1 MAVKTREQYIE
12 SLRKGRP
19 SAFILGKR
27 VDDIV
32 GHPINRPAVNAIAES
47 FALANDRKEQRV
59 ANTESHL
66 TGQPVNR
73 YNALHMSVE
82 DLVARGEMERHLATR
97 TAAGCPR
104 STGLDAINA
113 VYSVAYEADQAR
125 GTGYLE
131 RFKAWMKSVEENDL
145 AVSGA
150 MTDVKGDRSKRP
162 AQPRTTPTCTCTSW
176 RKNKKGVV
184 VRGAKAHQTGA
195 VNCNEHLVMPTRGM
209 REDEKDYAICFSLPV
224 DAPGLYHIYGRQPSD
239 TRKLEEGASI
249 DLGLPRFGGCETLM
263 MFDEVFVP
271 WERVFLCGEIEYTWP
286 LVNRFAIG
294 HRSSYG
300 VAGAGVGDVA
310 VGAVVAM
317 AEANGVSKDKIIWD
331 KIADLI
337 IMSETLYGLGPR
349 VHAQGQ
355 AHPVR
360 ASIFADYVLGGVAK
374 YNATQLPFL
383 MCSIAQ
389 DICGGLVAT
398 MPGEM
403 DLRNDEVGPLHREIP
418 AGRVAHPHR
427 TPHAHG
433 APDRM
438 HVARNLRGGPA
449 HHGTARRGLPVP
461 PEDDGA
467 ERLPGQAAEAGAAG
481 HVSRGHRRR
490 GRLSLRHRGRG
501 GAMEENLVS
510 IFMRQVSERGRR
522 TALRGR
528 REGIHRHN
536 LGRVREA
543 VQSPG
548 RGPGGHGRAEGGP
561 RRRIRL
567 QFTRVG
573 LHRPGG
579 PHGGR
584 AGGPH
589 IFQERAAAG
598 AIHPVGLRRRSGHG
612 RRPRPAGRGPR
623 RQGLPAR
630 AEACHRGGRCGK
642 RRRCRRDA
650 LRGGPGEGDGKGTA

>member
-47 FALANDRKEQRV
+47 FALANDRKDQRV

-113 VYSVAYEADQAR
+113 VYSVAYEVDQAR

-162 AQPRTTPTCTCTSW
+162 ASQDDPDMYLHVVE
-176 RKNKKGVV
+176 KNKKGVT

-263 MFDEVFVP
+263 VFDNVFVP
-271 WERVFLCGEIEYTWP
+271 WERVFLCGEVEFTWP

-317 AEANGVSKDKIIWD
+317 ADANGVSRDKIIWD

-337 IMSETLYGLGPR
+337 IMSETLYGLGL
-349 VHAQGQ
+349 
-355 AHPVR
+355 
-360 ASIFADYVLGGVAK
+360 ASMLKGRPTPSGVYFADYVLGGVAK

-383 MCSIAQ
+383 MCRIAQ

-403 DLRNDEVGPLHREIP
+403 DLRNPEVGPFIEKYLRGASHIPTEHRMRMVRLIECMSLGTF
-418 AGRVAHPHR
+418 AADLLTMGL
-427 TPHAHG
+427 HG
-433 APDRM
+433 AGSPYPQKMMVLNDYRDK
-438 HVARNLRGGPA
+438 
-449 HHGTARRGLPVP
+449 LPKLVQL
-461 PEDDGA
+461 A
-467 ERLPGQAAEAGAAG
+467 MYHAGI
-481 HVSRGHRRR
+481 V
-490 GRLSLRHRGRG
+490 
-501 GAMEENLVS
+501 EEVDY
-510 IFMRQVSERGRR
+510 
-522 TALRGR
+522 
-528 REGIHRHN
+528 
-536 LGRVREA
+536 
-543 VQSPG
+543 P
-548 RGPGGHGRAEGGP
+548 
-561 RRRIRL
+561 
-567 QFTRVG
+567 
-573 LHRPGG
+573 
-579 PHGGR
+579 
-584 AGGPH
+584 
-589 IFQERAAAG
+589 
-598 AIHPVGLRRRSGHG
+598 
-612 RRPRPAGRGPR
+612 
-623 RQGLPAR
+623 
-630 AEACHRGGRCGK
+630 
-642 RRRCRRDA
+642 
-650 LRGGPGEGDGKGTA
+650 